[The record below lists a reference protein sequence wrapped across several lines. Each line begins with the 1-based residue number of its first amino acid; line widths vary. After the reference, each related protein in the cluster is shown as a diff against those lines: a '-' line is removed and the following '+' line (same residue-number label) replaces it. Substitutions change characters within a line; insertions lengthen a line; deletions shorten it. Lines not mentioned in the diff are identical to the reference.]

1 MTQNLWKVQASVY
14 FSLAADSTFPPDL
27 LSFFHSED
35 AAATLAEL
43 RTVPASWRSAA
54 AVFVAQR
61 GLGVD
66 GARELARAIVD
77 VDRGRPPG
85 DGFDPTPGDALAAK
99 IWRDA
104 GEVRRRG
111 EWEKEVAAVV
121 ERGLGVAT
129 SEKAKAKLRERLA
142 EFSQSAPSDVARGGS
157 TSGPEAVV
165 QVVRLETVESAFR
178 PVALLGTL
186 DDITPAAVRAAPAV
200 ALEGVFNTFKPAGGT
215 TWVALPAWAKL
226 AELTGL
232 FAVSVPDTKRLP
244 GVPQLHASPGPALL
258 VFDRNA
264 VSPSP
269 KSYYLVARPSSLL
282 VDAAGKNSL
291 QRMELL
297 PGGEVAG
304 IKGATVCGQM
314 LVACRPP
321 LPSNETHEARFEDDD
336 DMAANYKGSKPK
348 FAGATVM
355 EVDFADGDD

>member
-14 FSLAADSTFPPDL
+14 FSLAADETFPPDL

-35 AAATLAEL
+35 AASTLAEL
-43 RTVPASWRSAA
+43 RTVPASWRSAV

-61 GLGVD
+61 SLGVD
-66 GARELARAIVD
+66 GARELARAVVD

-111 EWEKEVAAVV
+111 EWEKEVVALV

-129 SEKAKAKLRERLA
+129 SDKAKAKLRERLA
-142 EFSQSAPSDVARGGS
+142 ETSQSAPSDTALGGS
-157 TSGPEAVV
+157 TSGPEVVV
-165 QVVRLETVESAFR
+165 QVVRLETEESAFL
-178 PVALLGTL
+178 PDALLGSL
-186 DDITPAAVRAAPAV
+186 DDITPGAVKAAPSV
-200 ALEGVFNTFKPAGGT
+200 VLEGVFNTFKPAGGT
-215 TWVALPAWAKL
+215 SWVALPAWAKL
-226 AELTGL
+226 AALSGL
-232 FAVSVPDTKRLP
+232 FAVFVPETKRLAA
-244 GVPQLHASPGPALL
+244 VSQLRASPGPALL

-264 VSPSP
+264 VTPSP

-297 PGGEVAG
+297 PGGEVAA
-304 IKGATVCGQM
+304 IKGATVCGQLM
-314 LVACRPP
+314 VACRPP
-321 LPSNETHEARFEDDD
+321 LPSSETHEAKFADDD
-336 DMAANYKGSKPK
+336 DMAANFQGTRPL
-348 FAGATVM
+348 AGANAV
-355 EVDFADGDD
+355 EVDFPDE